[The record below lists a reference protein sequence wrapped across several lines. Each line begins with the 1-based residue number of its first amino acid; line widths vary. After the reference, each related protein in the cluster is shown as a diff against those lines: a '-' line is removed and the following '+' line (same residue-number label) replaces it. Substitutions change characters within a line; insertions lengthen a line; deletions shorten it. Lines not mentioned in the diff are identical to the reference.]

1 MTLLTRPTL
10 TSFGFFLPRLL
21 LYLPCI
27 LWALPALAQDVPP
40 APDPVMSA
48 VRKAMQDMRFNDAE
62 KLLTGALES
71 MEKSDTQSTQIP
83 NYLRGLTS
91 AYRAEGKLAEAL
103 AAAQRAL
110 EIDRSSGGGSAN
122 SLVAADLSITAGILQ
137 AQGKNEEAERA
148 VNQATELAGPN
159 PNPAIKVVLLLIF
172 GSIYKSEG
180 RLLEAEVPLQKALK
194 RCSPG
199 NTQASPAGSCA
210 AVQEILSDVYR
221 KAKLLT
227 PTK

>member
-91 AYRAEGKLAEAL
+91 AYRAEGKL
-103 AAAQRAL
+103 
-110 EIDRSSGGGSAN
+110 G
-122 SLVAADLSITAGILQ
+122 
-137 AQGKNEEAERA
+137 
-148 VNQATELAGPN
+148 
-159 PNPAIKVVLLLIF
+159 
-172 GSIYKSEG
+172 
-180 RLLEAEVPLQKALK
+180 
-194 RCSPG
+194 
-199 NTQASPAGSCA
+199 
-210 AVQEILSDVYR
+210 
-221 KAKLLT
+221 
-227 PTK
+227 

>member
-1 MTLLTRPTL
+1 
-10 TSFGFFLPRLL
+10 
-21 LYLPCI
+21 
-27 LWALPALAQDVPP
+27 
-40 APDPVMSA
+40 
-48 VRKAMQDMRFNDAE
+48 MRFNGAE

-122 SLVAADLSITAGILQ
+122 SLVTADFSIAGILQ
-137 AQGKNEEAERA
+137 AQGKNEAAERA

-159 PNPAIKVVLLLIF
+159 PNPAIEAVLLLIF

-194 RCSPG
+194 ICSPR

-221 KAKLLT
+221 KEGKAFDADQMTSTKLDNATSNLNNLDRRAQQYMDDRYYGNPKPHT
-227 PTK
+227 VKS